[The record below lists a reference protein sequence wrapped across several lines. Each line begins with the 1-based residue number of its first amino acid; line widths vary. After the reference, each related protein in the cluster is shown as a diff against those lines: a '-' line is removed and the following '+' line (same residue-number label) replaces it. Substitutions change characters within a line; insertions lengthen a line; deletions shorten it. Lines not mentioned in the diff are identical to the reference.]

1 MPSIATVG
9 RIGNAEGERKIVLED
24 LYVQRKWLGFFGGAV
39 HGRKDFAA
47 ESAAVALSPE
57 YSDADVSLVWKAADF
72 SAKHLLAE
80 VVNLDFS
87 SITEL
92 RCPLIIFN
100 GRHDYNVS
108 STVTAEWFERVK
120 APSKALVWF
129 EHSGHEMMN
138 EEPGR
143 MLVALVQ
150 HARAAA
156 VAVQVAQSPLA
167 SDTERSEGYYI
178 AGNARAKLGEREDA
192 ERLFRAAV
200 DADSKNAKALM
211 NLGVLL
217 YSSDRESEGI
227 SSLMLAAKRANDDPR
242 LLIRIA
248 DVLDATG
255 RTEMALPMR
264 KRTVELL
271 PAEPDAHIVY
281 ARALM
286 NARMIEEAAAE
297 LQRAVEL
304 APENGYAHVSLAQV
318 LLLSERFDEAEA
330 HAKRARELGQ
340 TEAEGV
346 ITQVE
351 EWRALSSQG
360 SSRPR

>member
-1 MPSIATVG
+1 MDHPARRAAAAPLLALTLVLATLVPAVG
-9 RIGNAEGERKIVLED
+9 SPDPDQSLGADPGAASPATLAR
-24 LYVQRKWLGFFGGAV
+24 VQEL
-39 HGRKDFAA
+39 
-47 ESAAVALSPE
+47 ESALARTP
-57 YSDADVSLVWKAADF
+57 DDPR
-72 SAKHLLAE
+72 LLAE
-80 VVNLDFS
+80 Y
-87 SITEL
+87 
-92 RCPLIIFN
+92 
-100 GRHDYNVS
+100 G
-108 STVTAEWFERVK
+108 A
-120 APSKALVWF
+120 ALVRAKRATD
-129 EHSGHEMMN
+129 GLAALDRAMVLAPD
-138 EEPGR
+138 EPAI
-143 MLVALVQ
+143 ALELARAHAALAQ

-167 SDTERSEGYYI
+167 SDAERSEGYYI